1 MKKLLALL
9 LLSPLTILGE
19 DVFLKCMPIDD
30 HALFKDGVQI
40 HLNTEKE
47 MVYRNNVWIDYSI
60 IKNGLIF
67 WSEITEFTDN
77 SLITQ
82 SYYIDRFNSKLQVN
96 VRGEDIFAKVYEFD
110 CKKIEPLF

>member
-9 LLSPLTILGE
+9 LLLPLTILGE
-19 DVFLKCMPIDD
+19 DIFLECMPIDD
-30 HALFKDGVQI
+30 DALFKDGVQI

-47 MVYRNNVWIDYSI
+47 MVYRDNVWIDYSI

-67 WSEITEFTDN
+67 WSEITEFTDK
-77 SLITQ
+77 SII
-82 SYYIDRFNSKLQVN
+82 SHYYYIDRFNSKLQIN
-96 VRGEDIFAKVYEFD
+96 VSGEDIFAKVYEFG